1 METRF
6 FNRKAHL
13 IDYESFLEVMQ
24 EILDDSSLTI
34 EKDYPRLSLYSAG
47 YDSCYEDEEIMQRIS
62 NHLGVNIINY
72 LDCKDQRYIYFM
84 EDR

>member
-47 YDSCYEDEEIMQRIS
+47 YDSWTIVNKIDTKRERLRGK
-62 NHLGVNIINY
+62 HLLKSQFFFVGRQVSI
-72 LDCKDQRYIYFM
+72 
-84 EDR
+84 